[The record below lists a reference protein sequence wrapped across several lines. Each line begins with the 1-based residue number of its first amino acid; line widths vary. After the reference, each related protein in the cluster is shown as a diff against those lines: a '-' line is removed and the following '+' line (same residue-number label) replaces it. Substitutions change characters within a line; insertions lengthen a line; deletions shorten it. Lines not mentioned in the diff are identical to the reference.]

1 MLPRGVWGPAWVG
14 ERSHHRNEVSCDRK
28 PGECYPEVFW
38 ALCGLEI
45 QKEAMTKTTFVV
57 TGNPQ
62 NIMQVA
68 AEGVWGPVWVG
79 GSERSYD

>member
-1 MLPRGVWGPAWVG
+1 M
-14 ERSHHRNEVSCDRK
+14 NCDRK
-28 PGECYPEVFW
+28 PGECYPEVFG

-62 NIMQVA
+62 SIMQVA
-68 AEGVWGPVWVG
+68 AEDVRGPVWVG
-79 GSERSYD
+79 DSEKSSD